1 MINEFIITSP
11 KQEHSASDTAS
22 PETIHDSGQIRTKDP
37 FRSSGVQKLSWRGF
51 KATACCNKHLET
63 RVIAMRI
70 TPDLIKWIKVHAQ
83 RRADFSI
90 SGVTELLL
98 FSYAIC
104 VAAVFIKPNCI
115 IWLISHKKTAATGVT
130 PLPQSPRAWVDD
142 NFHDWC
148 FWMWLL
154 FVVATLFPFLSAKL
168 EQAGSYR
175 WTFRF
180 GSSSKKSPL
189 LVYLE
194 IETWKLEP
202 QNSLNPPS
210 SPISICASV
219 TRNYDKLLVQGYQ
232 TWIVITAM

>member
-130 PLPQSPRAWVDD
+130 PIPESLSGWQFPRLVFLD
-142 NFHDWC
+142 
-148 FWMWLL
+148 
-154 FVVATLFPFLSAKL
+154 VVVV
-168 EQAGSYR
+168 YR
-175 WTFRF
+175 CH
-180 GSSSKKSPL
+180 L
-189 LVYLE
+189 
-194 IETWKLEP
+194 
-202 QNSLNPPS
+202 
-210 SPISICASV
+210 ISILICKAWAGRVISV
-219 TRNYDKLLVQGYQ
+219 N
-232 TWIVITAM
+232 I